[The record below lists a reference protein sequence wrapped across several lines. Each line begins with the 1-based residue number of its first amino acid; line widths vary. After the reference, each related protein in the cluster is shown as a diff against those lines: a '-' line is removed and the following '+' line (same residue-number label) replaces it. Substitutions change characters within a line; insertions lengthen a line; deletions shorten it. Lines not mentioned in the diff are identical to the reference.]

1 MLLET
6 TRVIT
11 VAKRRHFR
19 QHAKTDFA
27 QAKKIDF
34 QIENIDGLGQGV
46 SKLNDEV
53 HFIAKTLP
61 GETGTARVLKQKKS
75 VGIAMLDKLDIVS
88 DQRIE
93 SSCPHFQHCPGCH
106 FLHTDYATELALK
119 KSALQNCFRKVEM
132 PQSGIDVSQ
141 APQRQHYRNRLQLHY
156 RHKYLG
162 MVDGLKDQVVE
173 IPKCQI
179 LMPQLQAQ
187 LQALYDDKS
196 WSKDHSGNGHCEIYW
211 QDDRVN
217 VSWDKPYAD
226 GGFTQVNQA
235 VNTMLIDEVRNRALA
250 VPFEHVLDLFS
261 GCGNLSSPI
270 IAEQSV
276 PRRMVDVSDTSHA
289 DFMAMNLYDKDALPR
304 FLQRQR
310 LKQFDLMLVDP
321 PRKGFPALNDWVN
334 KLKPKRL
341 IYVSCN
347 PASLAADV
355 QSLTG
360 KFKLS
365 HLSLLDMF
373 PSTYH
378 FETVA
383 TLDFKKH

>member
-1 MLLET
+1 MLLDT
-6 TRVIT
+6 ARVIT

-19 QHAKTDFA
+19 QHKKTSFT
-27 QAKKIDF
+27 QAKKIHF

-46 SKLNDEV
+46 SKPNSEV

-61 GETGTARVLKQKKS
+61 GETGTARVLKQKKNVS
-75 VGIAMLDKLDIVS
+75 IARVDALDIAS
-88 DQRIE
+88 DHRVE
-93 SSCPHFQHCPGCH
+93 PSCAHFEQCPGCH
-106 FLHTDYATELALK
+106 FLHTDYSNELELK
-119 KSALQNCFRKVEM
+119 KSVLENSFRKIEL
-132 PQSGIDVSQ
+132 PQGGIQVSR

-162 MVDGLKDQVVE
+162 MVDGLLDQVVE
-173 IPKCQI
+173 IPECQI
-179 LMPQLQAQ
+179 LMPQLQEH
-187 LQALYDDKS
+187 LHALYEDKS
-196 WSKDHSGNGHCEIYW
+196 WTEEHSGNGHCEIYW

-217 VSWDKPYAD
+217 ISWDKPYAD

-235 VNTMLIDEVRNRALA
+235 VNEMLIDQVKQRALA
-250 VPFEHVLDLFS
+250 VPFEHLLDVFS
-261 GCGNLSSPI
+261 GTGNLSNPI
-270 IAEQSV
+270 IAEKQV
-276 PRRMVDVSDTSHA
+276 PRRMVDLSDVSHA
-289 DFMAMNLYDKDALPR
+289 DFMAMNLYDEDALPR
-304 FLQRQR
+304 FLQRQG
-310 LKQFDLMLVDP
+310 LKKFDLMLVDP
-321 PRKGFPALNDWVN
+321 PRKGFPALNDWVK

-355 QSLTG
+355 RSLTG
-360 KFKLS
+360 KFTLL

-383 TLDFKKH
+383 TLDFPKH

>member
-1 MLLET
+1 M
-6 TRVIT
+6 
-11 VAKRRHFR
+11 AKRRHFR
-19 QHAKTDFA
+19 QHKKTDII
-27 QAKKIDF
+27 QARKIDF
-34 QIENIDGLGQGV
+34 QIESIDGLGQGV
-46 SKLNDEV
+46 SKLKDEV

-61 GETGTARVLKQKKS
+61 GETGTARVLKQKKNVS
-75 VGIAMLDKLDIVS
+75 IARLEALDITS

-93 SSCPHFQHCPGCH
+93 PSCAHFQECPGCH

-119 KSALQNCFRKVEM
+119 KSVLQNCFRNIAL
-132 PQSGIDVSQ
+132 PQCGIDVSR

-162 MVDGLKDQVVE
+162 MVDGLRDQVVE
-173 IPKCQI
+173 IPECQI

-187 LQALYDDKS
+187 LQALYQDKN
-196 WSKDHSGNGHCEIYW
+196 WTKEHSGNGHCEIYW

-217 VSWDKPYAD
+217 ISWDQPYSD

-235 VNTMLIDEVRNRALA
+235 VNKILIDQVKQRALA
-250 VPFEHVLDLFS
+250 VPFEHVLDIFS
-261 GCGNLSSPI
+261 GTGNLSSPI
-270 IAEQSV
+270 IAEKRV
-276 PRRMVDVSDTSHA
+276 PRRMVDLSNVEHA
-289 DFMAMNLYDKDALPR
+289 DFMTMNLYDEDALPR
-304 FLQRQR
+304 FLQRQS

-355 QSLTG
+355 RSLTG
-360 KFKLS
+360 KFTLS

-383 TLDFKKH
+383 TLDFPKH

>member
-6 TRVIT
+6 MRVIT

-27 QAKKIDF
+27 QARKIDF
-34 QIENIDGLGQGV
+34 QIENIDSLGQGV

-61 GETGTARVLKQKKS
+61 GETGTARVLKQKKN
-75 VGIAMLDKLDIVS
+75 VGIARLDELDIAS

-93 SSCPHFQHCPGCH
+93 SSCRHFQQCPGCH

-119 KSALQNCFRKVEM
+119 KSVLQNCFRKIEL
-132 PQSGIDVSQ
+132 PQSGIDVSG

-173 IPKCQI
+173 IPECQI

-187 LQALYDDKS
+187 LQALYEAKS
-196 WSKDHSGNGHCEIYW
+196 WSKEHSGSGHCEIYW

-226 GGFTQVNQA
+226 GGFTQVNEA
-235 VNTMLIDEVRNRALA
+235 VNTILIDQVKQRALA

-261 GCGNLSSPI
+261 GTGNLSSPI
-270 IAEQSV
+270 IAEQPV
-276 PRRMVDVSDTSHA
+276 PRRMVDVSDASDA
-289 DFMAMNLYDKDALPR
+289 DFMAMNLYDEDALPR

-310 LKQFDLMLVDP
+310 LRKFDLILVDP

-334 KLKPKRL
+334 KLKPKRV

-360 KFKLS
+360 KFTLS

-383 TLDFKKH
+383 TLDFPKH

>member
-1 MLLET
+1 M
-6 TRVIT
+6 
-11 VAKRRHFR
+11 AKRRHFR
-19 QHAKTDFA
+19 QHKKTDFI

-34 QIENIDGLGQGV
+34 QIGNIDSLGQGV
-46 SKLNDEV
+46 SKKNDEV

-61 GETGTARVLKQKKS
+61 GETGTARVLKQKKKVS
-75 VGIAMLDKLDIVS
+75 IARLDVLDITS
-88 DQRIE
+88 EQRIE
-93 SSCPHFQHCPGCH
+93 PSCVHFQQCPGCH

-119 KSALQNCFRKVEM
+119 KSALQNCFRKIEL
-132 PQSGIDVSQ
+132 PQSGIDTIP

-162 MVDGLKDQVVE
+162 MVDGLTDQVVE
-173 IPKCQI
+173 IPECQI

-187 LQALYDDKS
+187 LKALYDDKS
-196 WSKDHSGNGHCEIYW
+196 WVKKHSGNGHCEIYW
-211 QDDRVN
+211 QDDKVN
-217 VSWDKPYAD
+217 ISWDKPYAD

-235 VNTMLIDEVRNRALA
+235 VNAMLIDQVKQQALA
-250 VPFEHVLDLFS
+250 VPFEHVLDVFS
-261 GCGNLSSPI
+261 GTGNLSSPI
-270 IAEQSV
+270 IAEKPV
-276 PRRMVDVSDTSHA
+276 PRRMVDLSDVSHA
-289 DFMAMNLYDKDALPR
+289 DFMAMNLYDEDALPR
-304 FLQRQR
+304 FLQRQS
-310 LKQFDLMLVDP
+310 LKKFDLMLVDP

-347 PASLAADV
+347 PASLAADL

-360 KFKLS
+360 KSTLS
-365 HLSLLDMF
+365 SLSLLDMF

-383 TLDFKKH
+383 TLDFPKH

>member
-1 MLLET
+1 MRLDPA
-6 TRVIT
+6 RVIT

-19 QHAKTDFA
+19 QHAKTDVT
-27 QAKKIDF
+27 QARKIDF
-34 QIENIDGLGQGV
+34 HIENIDGLGQGV
-46 SKLNDEV
+46 SKLNDKV

-61 GETGTARVLKQKKS
+61 GETGTARVLKQKKNVS
-75 VGIAMLDKLDIVS
+75 IARLDTLDIAS

-93 SSCPHFQHCPGCH
+93 PNCTHFKQCPGCH
-106 FLHTDYATELALK
+106 FLHTDYDTELALK
-119 KSALQNCFRKVEM
+119 KSVLQNCFRKIEL
-132 PQSGIDVSQ
+132 PQCGIDVSR

-162 MVDGLKDQVVE
+162 MVDGLIDQVVE
-173 IPKCQI
+173 IPECQI

-187 LQALYDDKS
+187 LQTLYQDKN
-196 WSKDHSGNGHCEIYW
+196 WTKEHSGNGHCEIYW
-211 QDDRVN
+211 QDDKVN
-217 VSWDKPYAD
+217 ISWDKPYAD
-226 GGFTQVNQA
+226 GGFTQVNEA
-235 VNTMLIDEVRNRALA
+235 VNTLLIDEVKQRALA
-250 VPFEHVLDLFS
+250 VPFEQVLDVFS
-261 GCGNLSSPI
+261 GTGNLSNAI
-270 IAEQSV
+270 IAER
-276 PRRMVDVSDTSHA
+276 PMARRMVDLSDVAHA
-289 DFMAMNLYDKDALPR
+289 DFMAMNLYDEDALPR

-310 LKQFDLMLVDP
+310 LKKFDLMLVDP

-347 PASLAADV
+347 PASLAADL

-360 KFKLS
+360 KFTLS

-383 TLDFKKH
+383 TLDFPKH

>member
-1 MLLET
+1 M
-6 TRVIT
+6 
-11 VAKRRHFR
+11 AKRRHFR
-19 QHAKTDFA
+19 QHNKTDFT
-27 QAKKIDF
+27 QARKIDF
-34 QIENIDGLGQGV
+34 QIANIDNLGQGV

-61 GETGTARVLKQKKS
+61 GETGTARVLKQKKKVS
-75 VGIAMLDKLDIVS
+75 IARLDQLDTAS
-88 DQRIE
+88 DQRSE
-93 SSCPHFQHCPGCH
+93 PNCAHFQQCPGCH

-119 KSALQNCFRKVEM
+119 KSALQNCFRKIEL
-132 PQSGIDVSQ
+132 PQHGIDVSQ

-162 MVDGLKDQVVE
+162 MVDGLTDQIVE
-173 IPKCQI
+173 IPECQI
-179 LMPQLQAQ
+179 LLPQLQAQ
-187 LQALYDDKS
+187 LQELYQDKS
-196 WSKDHSGNGHCEIYW
+196 WAKDHSGNGHCEIYW

-217 VSWDKPYAD
+217 ISWDKAYAD

-235 VNTMLIDEVRNRALA
+235 VNSMLVDLVKQQALA
-250 VPFEHVLDLFS
+250 VPFEHVLDVFC
-261 GCGNLSSPI
+261 GTGNLSSPI
-270 IAEQSV
+270 IAEKPV
-276 PRRMVDVSDTSHA
+276 PRRMVDLSAVNHA

-304 FLQRQR
+304 FVQRQG

-347 PASLAADV
+347 PASLAADIG
-355 QSLTG
+355 SLTG
-360 KFKLS
+360 KFTLS
-365 HLSLLDMF
+365 YLSLLDMF

-383 TLDFKKH
+383 TLDFPKH

>member
-1 MLLET
+1 M
-6 TRVIT
+6 
-11 VAKRRHFR
+11 ANRRHFR
-19 QHAKTDFA
+19 QHTKTDFT

-34 QIENIDGLGQGV
+34 QIESIDSLGQGV
-46 SKLNDEV
+46 SKLNNEV
-53 HFIAKTLP
+53 QFIAKTLP
-61 GETGTARVLKQKKS
+61 GETGTARVLKQKKNVS
-75 VGIAMLDKLDIVS
+75 IARLDALAIAS

-93 SSCPHFQHCPGCH
+93 PSCAHFQQCPGCH

-119 KSALQNCFRKVEM
+119 KSVLQNCFRKIEL
-132 PQSGIDVSQ
+132 PQCGIDVSQ
-141 APQRQHYRNRLQLHY
+141 APQRQHYRNRVQLHY

-162 MVDGLKDQVVE
+162 MVDGLTDQVVE
-173 IPKCQI
+173 IPECQI

-187 LQALYDDKS
+187 LQALYEDKN
-196 WSKDHSGNGHCEIYW
+196 WTKEHSGNGHCEIYW

-217 VSWDKPYAD
+217 ISWDKPYAD

-235 VNTMLIDEVRNRALA
+235 VNKMLIEQVKQKALA
-250 VPFEHVLDLFS
+250 VPFEHVLDVFS
-261 GCGNLSSPI
+261 GTGNLSSPI
-270 IAEQSV
+270 IAENHV
-276 PRRMVDVSDTSHA
+276 PRRMIDLSNVNHA
-289 DFMAMNLYDKDALPR
+289 DFLAMNLYDEDALPR
-304 FLQRQR
+304 FLQRQTR
-310 LKQFDLMLVDP
+310 KQFDLMLVDP

-360 KFKLS
+360 KFTLS

-383 TLDFKKH
+383 TLDFPKH